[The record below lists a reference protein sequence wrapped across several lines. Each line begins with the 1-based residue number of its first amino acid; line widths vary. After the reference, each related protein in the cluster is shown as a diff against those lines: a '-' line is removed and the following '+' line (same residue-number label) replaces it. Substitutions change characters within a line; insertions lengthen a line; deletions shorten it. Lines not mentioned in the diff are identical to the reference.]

1 MKPSQFS
8 TPRTLDVALAELAQ
22 DGGCVLAG
30 GTDVYPALV
39 GRELPD
45 RVLDISRIAGLRG
58 LSIVE
63 RNDET
68 VMRIGACTTWTDI
81 AESDL
86 RPGFRALRQVARQIG
101 AVQVQNAG
109 TIAGNVCTASPVG
122 DSIPVLLALDATVEL
137 QSQRGTRRVPL
148 SAFITGYR
156 TTLRAPDELVVALEL
171 PISQGDH
178 VSSFVRFGTRSHL
191 VISLAMVA
199 VSVARDSA
207 NGIVSARVAV
217 GACSPVAV
225 RLASVESKVV
235 TGATVRVD
243 DSDLAELAPID
254 DIRCSAQY
262 RTTLVP
268 ELIAR
273 ALEACGVEVA

>member
-1 MKPSQFS
+1 MKPSRFT
-8 TPRTLDVALAELAQ
+8 TPRSLDVALAELAQ
-22 DGGCVLAG
+22 AGGCVLAG

-39 GRELPD
+39 GRELPEQ
-45 RVLDISRIAGLRG
+45 VLDISRIAGLRG
-58 LSIVE
+58 LRIVE

-81 AESDL
+81 AQADL

-101 AVQVQNAG
+101 AVQVQNVG

-148 SAFITGYR
+148 AAFITGYR
-156 TTLRAPDELVVALEL
+156 TTVRAPDELVVALEV
-171 PISQGDH
+171 PISPGDH

-207 NGIVSARVAV
+207 NGIVAARVAV

-225 RLASVESKVV
+225 RLTSVESKVAAG
-235 TGATVRVD
+235 TPVRVD
-243 DSDLAELAPID
+243 DNDLAELAPID

-262 RTTLVP
+262 RMTLVP
-268 ELIAR
+268 ELIGR
-273 ALEACGVEVA
+273 ALAACGVEVA